1 MLKSLIALEEMK
13 SLLKGCKALPNQ
25 AGGPLVR
32 LEAVMRIF
40 PMDKYVPAK
49 RLAGVANCN
58 LARINPASLKDA
70 KALLRQGFAD
80 KLAPGDR
87 PILDRW
93 AEAWWAKR
101 GEAPKRAPAA
111 TRRKP
116 RQQYARSVMR
126 FAGVCKGNLTRMK
139 VSSEEEAVSTL
150 RRVYGPKVRSE
161 DIPQLDAFAREWW
174 ASKSSPSLPK
184 APKKVVVITLEDLK
198 LARALE
204 NQVDTFFCEGYRRI
218 EALAPILTT
227 VTALGGLPR
236 AIGVISSLRS
246 LIGAH
251 KEGPQTDPPDEP
263 SPAV

>member
-1 MLKSLIALEEMK
+1 M
-13 SLLKGCKALPNQ
+13 KGCKALPNK

-32 LEAVMRIF
+32 LEAVVRTFQMAEYGPI
-40 PMDKYVPAK
+40 K

-58 LARINPASLKDA
+58 LARINPASLEDA
-70 KALLRQGFAD
+70 KALLQRGFAD
-80 KLAPGDR
+80 KVPPNDR
-87 PILDRW
+87 RVLDSW

-101 GEAPKRAPAA
+101 GKAQKRASTA

-150 RRVYGPKVRSE
+150 RRVYGPKVRPE

-174 ASKSSPSLPK
+174 ASRSSPSLPK

-204 NQVDTFFCEGYRRI
+204 NQVDTFFCEGDRRI

-227 VTALGGLPR
+227 VAALGGLPR
-236 AIGVISSLRS
+236 AIGVIDSLRS

-251 KEGPQTDPPDEP
+251 REGPQTDPPDEP
-263 SPAV
+263 RPAV